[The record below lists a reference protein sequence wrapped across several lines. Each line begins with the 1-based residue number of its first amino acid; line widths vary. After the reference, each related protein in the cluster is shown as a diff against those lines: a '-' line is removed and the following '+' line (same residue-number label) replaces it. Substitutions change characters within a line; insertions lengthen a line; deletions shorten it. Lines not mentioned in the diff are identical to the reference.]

1 MSSKKRETF
10 IQKHFLLHKRGVKK
24 LFMTFSVCI
33 LGLSQIPSSELWSI
47 CSNQE
52 QKFEALRQEGG
63 SEQDSGQ
70 SQPDISTF
78 WAEMDDAC
86 LSVQ

>member
-1 MSSKKRETF
+1 M
-10 IQKHFLLHKRGVKK
+10 QN

-47 CSNQE
+47 GSNQE
-52 QKFEALRQEGG
+52 QIFEALRQEGG

-78 WAEMDDAC
+78 WAEVDDAVRQHVF
-86 LSVQ
+86 LFNKRHSVRILLLFY